1 MTGFDKNWLISQV
14 KQNPGSPFF
23 PVLSHL
29 YLKDKELS
37 EATQV
42 CKTGL
47 TRSPESIEGNF
58 IMAQIHILNADL
70 QEAEKV
76 LKFVVNRHTAH
87 VNALKLLFRI
97 QKDLNR
103 SENSIK
109 STVTSL
115 LKIKPNDNECS
126 TWLQNLVKLKEE
138 SQTEEQIVKK
148 IKAKEVKPEP
158 QNIAI
163 PEEVV
168 PISMRMATFTLAEV
182 YQNQGYFQ
190 QALEVLNMIKKKGG
204 NKRRIKNM
212 RNQIDEAIKAQI
224 EAEDD

>member
-1 MTGFDKNWLISQV
+1 MSQFDKNWLIEQV
-14 KQNPGSPFF
+14 NENPGSPYF
-23 PVLSHL
+23 PILSHIH
-29 YLKDKELS
+29 LKDKELQLAS
-37 EATQV
+37 HV
-42 CKTGL
+42 CKNGITAV
-47 TRSPESIEGNF
+47 PESIEGNF

-76 LKFVVNRHTAH
+76 LKFVVTRHSAH
-87 VNALKLLFRI
+87 VNAFKLLFRI

-126 TWLQNLVKLKEE
+126 NWLQNLVKPKPAP
-138 SQTEEQIVKK
+138 TEEQIAEKVKQK
-148 IKAKEVKPEP
+148 EAKKEP
-158 QNIAI
+158 QVLTI

-182 YQNQGYFQ
+182 YQNQGYFH
-190 QALEVLNMIKKKGG
+190 QALEVLKMVEQKGG
-204 NKRRIKNM
+204 NRRRLKNM
-212 RNQIDEAIKAQI
+212 RNQIDEAIKAQL
-224 EAEDD
+224 EAEAE

>member
-1 MTGFDKNWLISQV
+1 MNGFDKNWLIEQV
-14 KQNPGSPFF
+14 NQNPGSPYF

-29 YLKDKELS
+29 HLKDKELPL
-37 EATQV
+37 AVHV

-47 TRSPESIEGNF
+47 LTSPESIEGNF
-58 IMAQIHILNADL
+58 IMAQIHILNSDI

-87 VNALKLLFRI
+87 VNAWKLLFRI
-97 QKDLNR
+97 QKDLKR
-103 SENSIK
+103 SKSIIK

-126 TWLQNLVKLKEE
+126 NWLQNLVKVNPQL
-138 SQTEEQIVKK
+138 TEEQIIEKVQK
-148 IKAKEVKPEP
+148 KEVKIEP
-158 QNIAI
+158 QII
-163 PEEVV
+163 TMSEEIV

-182 YQNQGYFQ
+182 YQNQGYFH
-190 QALEVLNMIKKKGG
+190 QAIEVLKIVEKKGG
-204 NKRRIKNM
+204 NKRRLKNM

-224 EAEDD
+224 EEDSN